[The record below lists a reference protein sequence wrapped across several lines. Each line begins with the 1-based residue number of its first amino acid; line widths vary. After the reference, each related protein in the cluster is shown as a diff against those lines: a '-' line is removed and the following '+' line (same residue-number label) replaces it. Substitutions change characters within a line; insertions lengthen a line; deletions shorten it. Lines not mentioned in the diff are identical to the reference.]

1 MGLKHKEIMD
11 NFCGGVFGQGPQFR
25 VIWPYITLEEK
36 VKFLNFSADTF
47 SKQHKIDQNYDPFT
61 RVYGITPFVKG
72 SARHPE
78 AEDNN

>member
-1 MGLKHKEIMD
+1 MGLKDKEIMD

-47 SKQHKIDQNYDPFT
+47 SKQPK
-61 RVYGITPFVKG
+61 
-72 SARHPE
+72 
-78 AEDNN
+78 